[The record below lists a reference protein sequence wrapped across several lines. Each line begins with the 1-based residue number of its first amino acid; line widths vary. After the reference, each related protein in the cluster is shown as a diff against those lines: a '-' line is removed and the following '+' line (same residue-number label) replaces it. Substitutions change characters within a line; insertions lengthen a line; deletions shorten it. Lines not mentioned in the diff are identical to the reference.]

1 MLGYKKLKLDIA
13 AYDMDAYKPIV
24 QKKVCEWY
32 YGPTKMGK
40 TWLAMEE
47 LGFKLKMNQ
56 PFPEQVYNKDS
67 SNFQWWENYN
77 GQNCVLVDE
86 IALGATGKM
95 MNYLKKWTDKLPC
108 MVEIKGGQ
116 TWMKATKFAF
126 TSQHSIDEVFEKA
139 IEKKEVS
146 KEDVRALKRRISMYH
161 IN

>member
-1 MLGYKKLKLDIA
+1 M
-13 AYDMDAYKPIV
+13 
-24 QKKVCEWY
+24 
-32 YGPTKMGK
+32 
-40 TWLAMEE
+40 
-47 LGFKLKMNQ
+47 
-56 PFPEQVYNKDS
+56 
-67 SNFQWWENYN
+67 
-77 GQNCVLVDE
+77 VDE